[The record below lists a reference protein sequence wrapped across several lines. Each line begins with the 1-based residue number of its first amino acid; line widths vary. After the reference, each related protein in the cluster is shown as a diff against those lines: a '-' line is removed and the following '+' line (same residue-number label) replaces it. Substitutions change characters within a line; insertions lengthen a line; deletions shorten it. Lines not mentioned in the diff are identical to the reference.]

1 MLEILA
7 IIFLCKKNSENA
19 KARGKKGGVAT
30 FYTILLWFGC
40 EVIGAAIFFMIF
52 DEHMFVAAYALTLLS
67 AVVGGVISYFIAKSG
82 NVVVQNQ
89 VQQFPQPGM
98 PMNAPYPIQQPYPQP
113 GMPYDASYQYQQPQQ
128 PYPQPGMPQNAPY
141 PNQQQF
147 QQPGIPLSAPYP
159 VQQPYPQ
166 PGMPENTFYQHQ
178 QSQPQ
183 PMYAQQT
190 NVTQCPFCSGPIAP
204 GNQNC
209 SYCGRSVAEM

>member
-30 FYTILLWFGC
+30 AYTIGLWFGF

-52 DEHMFVAAYALTLLS
+52 DEDLFVAAYALTLLS

-89 VQQFPQPGM
+89 VQPFPQPGM
-98 PMNAPYPIQQPYPQP
+98 PVNVPYQVQQPYQQPGMPYNAPYPIQQPY
-113 GMPYDASYQYQQPQQ
+113 QQPDMQVNAGYPVQQ
-128 PYPQPGMPQNAPY
+128 PYPQPVAPM
-141 PNQQQF
+141 N
-147 QQPGIPLSAPYP
+147 APYP

-166 PGMPENTFYQHQ
+166 PGVPENAFYQYQ

-183 PMYAQQT
+183 PMYTQQT
-190 NVTQCPFCSGPIAP
+190 IVTQCPFCSGPIAP